1 MLYED
6 RYKILGIL
14 LSSLTFYFPILYA
27 GVFFADDIYRINV
40 ESGGFIWEEQGR
52 FLATLVSYI
61 YGGATNIVI
70 DAFPLTWFINII
82 LLSLSSY
89 LIYKKFSEQNINIAI
104 YISLIFII
112 NPFFTYN
119 LYYRFDSI
127 GMNLAVSC
135 VIFSF
140 YIRDT
145 KRNFP
150 LKVLLLI
157 LSLNLY
163 QSAIN
168 LFLTIYSFYLF
179 YAYIRNEDRS
189 TFLKNTAFVILT
201 YALASSLYF
210 VELKILPM
218 SSRSTLVNFNSSLIY
233 IILKNNIKAISPF
246 IEFWSFY
253 KWYII
258 PIMPLALIG
267 LLIKLRFKHIV
278 PLILCLFIFILSILG
293 GLSLLKE
300 GYYPPRVLNYFP
312 FFLIIIFIGLFNLK
326 FNSKY
331 LIFLPIAA
339 CFLFNYRVGNVMR
352 IQNIFEQPIFYSV
365 SVDIYKYKDI
375 RKFYTLGS
383 SPLSNFT
390 KNIIDH
396 TPFNAYL
403 SRLSWNSAF
412 RINEYTSRK
421 IVEEQWG
428 DVHEKK
434 LIEFEKLKNDNK
446 LTLLKDNSPYY
457 CLYKHNDV
465 GFIDWGCKF

>member
-6 RYKILGIL
+6 RYKILGIF

-27 GVFFADDIYRINV
+27 GVFFADDIYRVNV
-40 ESGGFIWEEQGR
+40 ESGGSIWEEQGR
-52 FLATLVSYI
+52 FLATLISYI

-82 LLSLSSY
+82 LLSFSAY
-89 LIYKKFSEQNINIAI
+89 LVYRKFSEQTKDIAI

-127 GMNLAVSC
+127 GMNLAVSF

-140 YIRDT
+140 YFKDN

-157 LSLNLY
+157 ISLNLY

-179 YAYIRNEDRS
+179 FVYVRNNNRLD
-189 TFLKNTAFVILT
+189 FLRKVVLVILS
-201 YALASSLYF
+201 YALASALYF

-218 SSRSTLVNFNSSLIY
+218 SSRSALVNFDASLIY
-233 IILKNNIKAISPF
+233 NVLKNNIIAISPF
-246 IEFWSFY
+246 IEFWSYY

-258 PIMPLALIG
+258 PILPFSFIG
-267 LLIKLRFKHIV
+267 LLIKFRFKYLI
-278 PLILCLFIFILSILG
+278 PLILCFFIFILSILG

-300 GYYPPRVLNYFP
+300 GYYPQRVLNYFP
-312 FFLIIIFIGLFNLK
+312 FVLIIIFIGLYNLK
-326 FNSKY
+326 LNFKY
-331 LIFLPIAA
+331 FIFLPIFA

-352 IQNIFEQPIFYSV
+352 IQNLFEQPIFYSI
-365 SVDIYKYKDI
+365 SVDIHKYKDI
-375 RKFYTLGS
+375 RKFYVLGS

-403 SRLSWNSAF
+403 CRLSWNSAF

-434 LIEFEKLKNDNK
+434 LAEFAKLKTDNQ

-457 CLYKHNDV
+457 CLYKHKDV
-465 GFIDWGCKF
+465 GYIDWSCNF

>member
-52 FLATLVSYI
+52 FLATLISYI

-82 LLSLSSY
+82 LLSLSAY
-89 LIYKKFSEQNINIAI
+89 LLYKKFSGQKKDIAI
-104 YISLIFII
+104 YISLLFII

-127 GMNLAVSC
+127 GMNLAVSF

-145 KRNFP
+145 KSNFP

-157 LSLNLY
+157 ISLNLY

-168 LFLTIYSFYLF
+168 LYLTIYSFYLF
-179 YAYIRNEDRS
+179 FAYIRDNNKEE
-189 TFLKNTAFVILT
+189 FLKNVTLVILS
-201 YALASSLYF
+201 YSLASALYF

-218 SSRSTLVNFNSSLIY
+218 SSRSTLVNFDSSLIY
-233 IILKNNIKAISPF
+233 IVCKNNIKAISPF
-246 IEFWSFY
+246 IEFWSYY

-258 PIMPLALIG
+258 PVIPFSIIG
-267 LLIKLRFKHIV
+267 LLIKFRFKYV
-278 PLILCLFIFILSILG
+278 LPLILCFFIFILSILG

-312 FFLIIIFIGLFNLK
+312 FLLVIIFIGLFNLK
-326 FNSKY
+326 LGSKY
-331 LIFLPIAA
+331 LILLPIFA

-352 IQNIFEQPIFYSV
+352 IQNFFEQPIFYSI
-365 SVDIYKYKDI
+365 SVDIHKYKDI
-375 RKFYTLGS
+375 GKFYVLGS

-390 KNIIDH
+390 KNIIEH

-403 SRLSWNSAF
+403 CRLSWNSAF

-421 IVEEQWG
+421 IVDEQWG
-428 DVHEKK
+428 DVHEK
-434 LIEFEKLKNDNK
+434 IRAEFAKLKADNQ

-457 CLYKHNDV
+457 CLYKHKNV
-465 GFIDWGCKF
+465 GYIDWGCNF